1 MRRFDNGA
9 LAVTMPLMPNL
20 YPLVKP
26 ILMSMDAERAHGL
39 TIGALK
45 SGLGGLAKA
54 SGTDDPVL
62 RTHFLGHDLPNPIGV
77 AAGFD
82 KNADVP
88 GAVLKLGFGFT
99 EVGTITPR
107 PQLGNPKPRLFRLAE
122 DDGVINRMGFNNA
135 GSEAV
140 AARLTRSKPG
150 IAGMVGVNI
159 GANKDSEDFAADYV
173 TGLQRFDGLANYFV
187 INISSP
193 NTPGL
198 RDLQGQAALAALLDR
213 LLETRAGLARSSRTP
228 LLVKIAPDLSAEDHE
243 AICAEAVAHKIDG
256 LIVSNTTLSRP
267 DSLKGVNKAEA
278 GGLSGRPL
286 MALSTETLAR
296 TYALTQGAMPL
307 VGVGGIMS
315 GRDAYAKICAG
326 ASVVQLYSGL
336 VYEGP
341 ALLGRIKNE
350 LTVCLAEDG
359 FKSVAAAVGS
369 RAN

>member
-1 MRRFDNGA
+1 MPRFDNGV
-9 LAVTMPLMPNL
+9 LTVTMPLMPNF

-45 SGLGGLAKA
+45 AGLGGFAKSAGVDSPDLA
-54 SGTDDPVL
+54 VN
-62 RTHFLGHDLPNPIGV
+62 FLGRDIPNPIGL

-88 GAVLKLGFGFT
+88 AAVLKLGFGFT

-107 PQLGNPKPRLFRLAE
+107 PQTGNAKPRLFRLAE
-122 DDGVINRMGFNNA
+122 DEGVINRMGFNNA

-140 AARLTRSKPG
+140 AAHLDRTRPG
-150 IAGMVGVNI
+150 ISGMVGVNI
-159 GANKDSEDFAADYV
+159 GANKDSGDFVADYV
-173 TGLQRFDGLANYFV
+173 TGLQRFDGLADYFV

-198 RDLQGQAALAALLDR
+198 RDLQGQAALAALLGR
-213 LLETRAGLARSSRTP
+213 LMETRAGLARSAQTP
-228 LLVKIAPDLSAEDHE
+228 LLVKIAPDLTVEDHE
-243 AICAEAVAHKIDG
+243 AICAEAMAHNIDG

-267 DSLKGVNKAEA
+267 DSLMSGNQDQV

-286 MALSTETLAR
+286 MALSTEMLVR
-296 TYALTQGAMPL
+296 THALTQGAMPL

-315 GRDAYAKICAG
+315 GQDAYAKICAG

-341 ALLGRIKNE
+341 ALVGRIKNDLSRLLE
-350 LTVCLAEDG
+350 ENG
-359 FKSVAAAVGS
+359 FANVADAVGS
-369 RAN
+369 HAS

>member
-9 LAVTMPLMPNL
+9 LAVTMRPMPNF

-26 ILMSMDAERAHGL
+26 MLMSLDAERAHGL

-45 SGLGGLAKA
+45 AGLGGFAKSA
-54 SGTDDPVL
+54 GPDGGALSVN
-62 RTHFLGHDLPNPIGV
+62 FLGRDLPNPVGL

-82 KNADVP
+82 KNAEVP

-107 PQLGNPKPRLFRLAE
+107 PQAGNPKPRLFRLAE

-140 AARLTRSKPG
+140 ADRLAQIKPG
-150 IAGMVGVNI
+150 LGGMVGVNI
-159 GANKDSEDFAADYV
+159 GANKDSEDFVADYV
-173 TGLQRFDGLANYFV
+173 TGLQRFDGLADYFV

-198 RDLQGQAALAALLDR
+198 RDLQGQAALAALLDQ
-213 LLETRAGLARSSRTP
+213 LMQTRAGLAQSSRTP
-228 LLVKIAPDLSAEDHE
+228 LLVKIAPDLSPSDHE
-243 AICAEAVAHKIDG
+243 AICAEALTHNIDG
-256 LIVSNTTLSRP
+256 LIVSNTTLGRP
-267 DSLKGVNKAEA
+267 DTLKGASKGEA

-286 MALSTETLAR
+286 MALSTEMLAR
-296 TYALTQGAMPL
+296 TCALTGGAIPL

-341 ALLGRIKNE
+341 ALVGRIKKD
-350 LTVCLAEDG
+350 LVACLAEDG
-359 FKSVAAAVGS
+359 FSTIAEAVGS
-369 RAN
+369 GAN

>member
-1 MRRFDNGA
+1 
-9 LAVTMPLMPNL
+9 MPNL
-20 YPLVKP
+20 YPLAKTL
-26 ILMSMDAERAHGL
+26 LMNMDAECAHGL
-39 TIGALK
+39 TISALK
-45 SGLGGLAKA
+45 TGLGVFAKGAGRDTDALA
-54 SGTDDPVL
+54 VE
-62 RTHFLGHDLPNPIGV
+62 FLGRRLANPIGL

-107 PQLGNPKPRLFRLAE
+107 PQAGNPKPRLFRLTE
-122 DDGVINRMGFNNA
+122 DQGVINRMGFNNA

-140 AARLTRSKPG
+140 VARLAASKPN
-150 IAGMVGVNI
+150 INGMVGVNI
-159 GANKDSEDFAADYV
+159 GANKDSEDFIADYV
-173 TGLQRFDGLANYFV
+173 TGLLRFDGLADYFV

-198 RDLQGQAALAALLDR
+198 RDLQGRAAFAALLDR
-213 LLETRAGLARSSRTP
+213 LLEVRQGLQVNKTP
-228 LLVKIAPDLSAEDHE
+228 LLVKIAPDLTPEDH
-243 AICAEAVAHKIDG
+243 ADICAEAVARNIDG

-267 DSLKGVNKAEA
+267 DTLKSANKAEA

-286 MALSTETLAR
+286 IGLSNAMLAK
-296 TYALTQGAMPL
+296 TYKLTGGNIPL

-315 GRDAYAKICAG
+315 GKDAFDKICGG

-341 ALLGRIKNE
+341 AMIGRIKNE
-350 LTVCLAEDG
+350 LNSLLAENG
-359 FKSVAAAVGS
+359 FANVAAAVGS
-369 RAN
+369 RANTIAG